1 MVVSGLLCPVSGF
14 PVQGRYEKLELVQWR
29 ANLVVKVL
37 EGTVCEKKVRKNI
50 FLSLEGRKD

>member
-14 PVQGRYEKLELVQWR
+14 PIQGRYDKLELVQWR
-29 ANLVVKVL
+29 ANLVVKV
-37 EGTVCEKKVRKNI
+37 RKNI